1 MPKHS
6 GDFATAQRV
15 EGAKP
20 AAVRFQELKGRA
32 EISNRRP
39 SSTGTGIYL
48 MQLREQA
55 SRSTQPRVRLMI
67 SVTSDETPTPADPV
81 KINHVHVTAETVPA
95 PTSPTQ
101 RPAPKV
107 P

>member
-1 MPKHS
+1 MAKKLKLMPL
-6 GDFATAQRV
+6 
-15 EGAKP
+15 
-20 AAVRFQELKGRA
+20 FQEMKGRA

-39 SSTGTGIYL
+39 SSTGTGVYL

-81 KINHVHVTAETVPA
+81 KINHVHVTAETAPA
-95 PTSPTQ
+95 PTHEAQ
-101 RPAPKV
+101 RPGPKLPQV
-107 P
+107 RPGAA